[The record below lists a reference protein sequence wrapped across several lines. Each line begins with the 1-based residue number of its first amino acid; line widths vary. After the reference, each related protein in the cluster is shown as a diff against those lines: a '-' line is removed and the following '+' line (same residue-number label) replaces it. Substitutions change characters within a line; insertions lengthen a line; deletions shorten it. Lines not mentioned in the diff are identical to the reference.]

1 MAEEV
6 RGEGGAQPEA
16 LPAHLAPE
24 GPAAGG
30 AAAVPELDFN
40 IITLALPVAGK
51 NRENYVTELNCV
63 EHSEDRISF
72 SRKAN
77 SSFTRSPRRP

>member
-30 AAAVPELDFN
+30 AAPVPELDFN
-40 IITLALPVAGK
+40 VIKLALPVAGN
-51 NRENYVTELNCV
+51 NRDVTEFNCV

-72 SRKAN
+72 SRKAKLAN
-77 SSFTRSPRRP
+77 SSFTPLRP